1 MRFFRFAMLCATAAL
16 AACASDGITTAPTSP
31 VPAPAIPGG
40 RSIDARLGA
49 TIGSPMAVLGTE
61 TVSMSVTLSSN
72 LPEAVTSGVCA
83 LLVDARAVNS
93 TSWIDVRP
101 ASTIC
106 TMQAL
111 LLPPGGTLTIGATA
125 DKAQL
130 RAVAGGAG
138 GAVVIRI
145 RHTVDGATTTYAL
158 QSAEL
163 ITTAP

>member
-1 MRFFRFAMLCATAAL
+1 
-16 AACASDGITTAPTSP
+16 
-31 VPAPAIPGG
+31 
-40 RSIDARLGA
+40 
-49 TIGSPMAVLGTE
+49 MAVLGTE